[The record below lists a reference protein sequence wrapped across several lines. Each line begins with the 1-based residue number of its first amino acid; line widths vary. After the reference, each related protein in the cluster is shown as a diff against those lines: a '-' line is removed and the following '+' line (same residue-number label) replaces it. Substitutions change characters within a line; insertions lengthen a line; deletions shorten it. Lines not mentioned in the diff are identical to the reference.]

1 MQRSS
6 RHTLTRRAAGRAGC
20 RECCVGFWFRKSIVD
35 DVEARRMGLE
45 EQTKS
50 ENGKKPA
57 DRRVGLVSCSDAK
70 VEIASNGGSY
80 KL

>member
-6 RHTLTRRAAGRAGC
+6 AHTLTRRGVGRADC
-20 RECCVGFWFRKSIVD
+20 RECCVGFWFRKSIID
-35 DVEARRMGLE
+35 DEEGRRMGLE
-45 EQTKS
+45 EQTKA

-57 DRRVGLVSCSDAK
+57 DGRVGLVSCSDAK